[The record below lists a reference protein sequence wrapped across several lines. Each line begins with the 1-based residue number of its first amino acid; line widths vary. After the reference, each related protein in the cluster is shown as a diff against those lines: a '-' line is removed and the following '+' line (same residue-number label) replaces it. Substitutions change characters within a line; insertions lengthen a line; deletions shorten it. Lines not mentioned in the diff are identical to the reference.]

1 MMMERLYESIK
12 VRPHPNQ
19 LNAHFGSTTVDN
31 AATTG
36 AIRLP
41 QTRRPT
47 TKSSSISSCNET
59 RYGYF
64 RHFSM
69 SAATLNRIYFMIK

>member
-31 AATTG
+31 AATTDDEEQS
-36 AIRLP
+36 AFPKLDDPRQKALP
-41 QTRRPT
+41 FLRVMRPVTVISDISPCRRQ
-47 TKSSSISSCNET
+47 
-59 RYGYF
+59 
-64 RHFSM
+64 H
-69 SAATLNRIYFMIK
+69 